1 MWVFSGTGNI
11 FDMGEASLNVFFIQ
25 APNVFMFLI
34 PAITMRLFAEE
45 NRTGTIELLLTKP
58 LTELQIILS
67 KFYAGLFLVIFAL
80 LPTLIYYISVIKI
93 GDPIGNIDHAST
105 WGGYIGLLLL
115 GGVFVSIGVFA

>member
-1 MWVFSGTGNI
+1 MYSLFKKEVNAFLSSVIGYAAVIVFLISTGVFMWVFSGTGNI

-67 KFYAGLFLVIFAL
+67 KFYAGLFYQIC
-80 LPTLIYYISVIKI
+80 P
-93 GDPIGNIDHAST
+93 
-105 WGGYIGLLLL
+105 
-115 GGVFVSIGVFA
+115 